1 MHNLLLLIRG
11 EFERMIKYKI
21 LQISFVVTVLWL
33 IMLWL
38 IGSDEAVTFV
48 PLFIFMDA
56 SMMSV
61 LMIGANLFY
70 EKQENTLKTLLITPS
85 TLSAIIFSKVIGS
98 VYLALQ
104 SAIILAVT
112 AMLLFG
118 LEIRLIPLM
127 LFVILIATLHTMI
140 GFVFSMFAKDFNAL
154 LGLMIAYMMFFAFPS
169 IFYALGVIRGF
180 LEMVLLISPTHS
192 SLLLID
198 YTVMKDV
205 ALWMRVLGIVYMS
218 IVTVVLTVFVVYPNY
233 MKDAVRD

>member
-1 MHNLLLLIRG
+1 MHNLSLLIRG

-21 LQISFVVTVLWL
+21 LQISLVVTVLWL
-33 IMLWL
+33 IMLWM
-38 IGSDEAVTFV
+38 IGSEEAVTFV

-85 TLSAIIFSKVIGS
+85 TLPAIIFSKVIGS

-104 SAIILAVT
+104 STIILAVS
-112 AMLLFG
+112 AMILFG
-118 LEIRLIPLM
+118 LEVKLIPLI
-127 LFVILIATLHTMI
+127 LFITLIATLHTMI
-140 GFVFSMFAKDFNAL
+140 GFMFSMYAKDFNGL
-154 LGLMIAYMMFFAFPS
+154 LGLMIAYMVFFAFPS
-169 IFYALGVIRGF
+169 IFYALGVIEGF

-198 YTVMKDV
+198 YTMMKDV
-205 ALWMRVLGIVYMS
+205 DLWIRIFGIVYMS
-218 IVTVVLTVFVVYPNY
+218 IATVLLTVCVVYPNY